1 MVVHSREKRTG
12 NGTEQRHRV
21 MARLLLVQCCHSIQW
36 IDAEAQCGPAAP
48 RRAQQS
54 AAQTIC
60 CFLALMLPSFVSI
73 KMTKASGPQSPTEE

>member
-48 RRAQQS
+48 PPSPAIS
-54 AAQTIC
+54 STDNLLFPCSDVTIIC
-60 CFLALMLPSFVSI
+60 EYQNDKGVGPS
-73 KMTKASGPQSPTEE
+73 KPD